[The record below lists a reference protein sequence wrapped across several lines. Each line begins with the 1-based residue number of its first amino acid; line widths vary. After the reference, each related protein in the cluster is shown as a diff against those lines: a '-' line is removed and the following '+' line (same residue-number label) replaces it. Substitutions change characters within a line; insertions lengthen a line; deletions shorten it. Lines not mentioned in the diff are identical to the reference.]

1 MSGKIRELAGRLRNG
16 EITAAELTG
25 EYIKKIEI
33 KNPDLNIFVHTC
45 FEKARADAARADE
58 MIKNGRGGL
67 LCGIPYALKDNICT
81 EGLPTTCCSK
91 MLSGFRPNYNAAV
104 VEKLEACGAVLLGKT
119 NMDEFAMGS
128 GTETGIYGPAKNPF
142 DPSRVCGGSSG
153 GSAAAVAADLA
164 VFALGSDTGGSVRQ
178 PASFCGVYGLLPS
191 YGAVSRYGLIA
202 YGNSLEQI
210 GVFASD
216 ASDAGLVFD
225 EIRGKDE
232 RDMTSVDFS
241 GRQNMPGKE
250 NIGYGSGRKMKI
262 GLIEELNAQLPA
274 ETGKILSEN
283 VEKLMKK
290 GAETVKVSLP
300 SIKDAL
306 PAYYI
311 LACAEASSNLGRYDG
326 IRFGYRCADYNDP
339 DELIR
344 KSRSGGFGR
353 EVKKRIMLGTY
364 VLSAGYHDA
373 YYKKACLLRNRIRQE
388 FDKAFEKCDMILA
401 PVAPGVACEAGKKEG
416 VDMYLQDLYTVP
428 VNIAGLPAISFPA
441 AGTAAKLSGTTAA
454 DPQGKKTVDLPETTN
469 ADPPDKTSPNLP
481 VGLQLIGKRFEDG
494 KIIEAAARLV

>member
-1 MSGKIRELAGRLRNG
+1 MSGKIRELAGKLRNG
-16 EITAAELTG
+16 EITAAELTE
-25 EYIKKIEI
+25 EYIRKIEL
-33 KNPDLNIFVHTC
+33 KNPGLNVYVHTC

-91 MLSGFRPNYNAAV
+91 MLQGFRPNYNATV

-128 GTETGIYGPAKNPF
+128 GTETGIYGPSKNPF
-142 DPSRVCGGSSG
+142 DPARVCGGSSG

-210 GVFASD
+210 GVLASD

-225 EIRGKDE
+225 EICGKDE
-232 RDMTSVDFS
+232 RDMTSVELS
-241 GRQNMPGKE
+241 GRSDSPVLCGENVKQDYNWENDKQDFTGGK
-250 NIGYGSGRKMKI
+250 IKV
-262 GLIEELNAQLPA
+262 GLIEEFYENLPDK
-274 ETGKILSEN
+274 TGKVLSEY
-283 VEKLMKK
+283 VEKLRSK
-290 GAETVKVSLP
+290 GTEIVKVSLP
-300 SIKDAL
+300 SLKEAL
-306 PAYYI
+306 PVYYI

-326 IRFGYRCADYNDP
+326 IRFGHRCADYNDP

-344 KSRSGGFGR
+344 KSRSEGFGR

-364 VLSAGYHDA
+364 VLSAGYYDA
-373 YYKKACLLRNRIRQE
+373 YYKKACLIRDRIRQE
-388 FDKAFEKCDMILA
+388 FDKAFTECDVILA
-401 PVAPGVACEAGKKEG
+401 PVTPGEAYEAGKKES
-416 VDMYLQDLYTVP
+416 VNMYLRDLYTVP

-441 AGTAAKLSGTTAA
+441 AGAAANLSEMGASATNSPGKTA
-454 DPQGKKTVDLPETTN
+454 PDLPI
-469 ADPPDKTSPNLP
+469 
-481 VGLQLIGKRFEDG
+481 GLQLIGKRFEER
-494 KIIEAAARLV
+494 KIIEFIAKRF